1 MIDLRNSNTFRWN
14 KERIF
19 FPDYFWPLSL
29 FVFFFICGCGK
40 DEQPPIDVG
49 YVNLTIYPNSTEY
62 IQLNSPG
69 GYVYL
74 YAEPPSRGIIA
85 YRLSSNEFKAYERTP
100 TYKKDNCG
108 IYNRV
113 IVDESGFFYNWY
125 LYQQQVVDHWWYCL
139 RRAGKICTLPIQ
151 NLLWWLYPAH
161 LQLVYQNP
169 FKHNRCLHWLHK

>member
-1 MIDLRNSNTFRWN
+1 MKQRTNF
-14 KERIF
+14 
-19 FPDYFWPLSL
+19 LSRL
-29 FVFFFICGCGK
+29 FLAALVVCFFFICGCGK

-113 IVDESGFFYNWY
+113 IVDESGFYN
-125 LYQQQVVDHWWYCL
+125 
-139 RRAGKICTLPIQ
+139 
-151 NLLWWLYPAH
+151 
-161 LQLVYQNP
+161 
-169 FKHNRCLHWLHK
+169 